1 MKSKCL
7 GGTEVL
13 VQEQRVCLNVDRL
26 PIDSYIAKLRTAWGG
41 GGGGGGGEERGSRGH
56 PFIHNMWSTHC

>member
-41 GGGGGGGEERGSRGH
+41 GGGGGGGGGRERK
-56 PFIHNMWSTHC
+56 